1 MQLSGVVMQHL
12 VPHAALDA
20 ATIRTRLLFVFMR
33 AGAGCAARQPD
44 AQAAVALE
52 CQLLVTTPCLLLLFC
67 PRRCRLRCTP
77 TRLASCCN
85 ARVPIVGYN
94 TLS

>member
-52 CQLLVTTPCLLLLFC
+52 H
-67 PRRCRLRCTP
+67 
-77 TRLASCCN
+77 
-85 ARVPIVGYN
+85 
-94 TLS
+94 